1 MSFIFNCPY
10 CQQGIE
16 AEDEW
21 IGQEAECPGCGKTIK
36 IEKNKPKIAL
46 KPINQQSGFQPQYG
60 QQQFVQQQNF
70 ASGAGALTVM
80 PAGPGTFNVSG
91 DYFGIYTC
99 VRQIF
104 QECGWRIKEDN
115 PAQGRLAGSCK
126 YGINPSGIG
135 VTAVFY
141 LNGNAI
147 TLEFSASLSN
157 AVDTMGLCSQKVAE
171 FSTRLMELAP
181 VFVPD
186 VSMSPAAFPAMPPD
200 FSRRIG
206 ESYAGKAKNALLCAV
221 LGLLCAIFAVILAGR
236 AAMAFIAFCALM
248 GIFAMIFAGQALTG
262 MSKSRN
268 DEGKGFAI
276 AAMFLGFIEIIVMGG
291 FFFLRYF
298 LR

>member
-1 MSFIFNCPY
+1 MSFTFNCPH

-60 QQQFVQQQNF
+60 QQQFAQQQNF
-70 ASGAGALTVM
+70 ASGAGVLTVM
-80 PAGPGTFNVSG
+80 PAGSGIFNVFG

-157 AVDTMGLCSQKVAE
+157 AFDTMGVCSQKVAE
-171 FSTRLMELAP
+171 FSNRLMGLAP
-181 VFVPD
+181 VFVPN
-186 VSMSPAAFPAMPPD
+186 VSMRPAAFPAMPPD

-221 LGLLCAIFAVILAGR
+221 LGLLLCPL
-236 AAMAFIAFCALM
+236 L
-248 GIFAMIFAGQALTG
+248 GIFALIFAGQALTG

-276 AAMFLGFIEIIVMGG
+276 VAMILGFIEIIVMCV
-291 FFFLRYF
+291 LLSCYYF